1 MEDAM
6 EKALAVFLAIMTVI
20 LWGAIIQYHR
30 SIEPFGLLGD
40 KVGLQKITEQLSCKT

>member
-1 MEDAM
+1 M
-6 EKALAVFLAIMTVI
+6 EKILAVFLAIMTVI

-40 KVGLQKITEQLSCKT
+40 KVGFQNVAQKLSCEP